1 MVVRVSGVLRRTVA
15 GGIGPFDKD
24 VIFTESQIEGWG
36 WLLAPQRPPLFCYSL
51 VHHIYLRLIRQRN
64 DFTAACYRSPFL
76 IRLHVSRSYWPTHY
90 LTACCK
96 NKIQLLPGYCHLLV
110 FQYRNE
116 RLKDNTETGY
126 EAWTRNSENQFD
138 TIFKGC
144 L

>member
-15 GGIGPFDKD
+15 GGNGPFDKD
-24 VIFTESQIEGWG
+24 VIFTESQMGGRVGVITGTPEI
-36 WLLAPQRPPLFCYSL
+36 PPLLLRPSPP
-51 VHHIYLRLIRQRN
+51 YLFAVNKTNNSVYDGLL
-64 DFTAACYRSPFL
+64 PFAFSHPPP
-76 IRLHVSRSYWPTHY
+76 RFPRSYWQTLY

-126 EAWTRNSENQFD
+126 EA
-138 TIFKGC
+138 
-144 L
+144 